1 MVTLQLTEDQIYAL
15 SLAVSRARDVLPEL
29 CAEAHRVADAEM
41 LEFYKFAVQ
50 QLNSLPECLLTE

>member
-41 LEFYKFAVQ
+41 LEFFKFAVQ

>member
-1 MVTLQLTEDQIYAL
+1 MVTLQFTEDQVYAL

-29 CAEAHRVADAEM
+29 CAEANRLADTEM

-50 QLNSLPECLLTE
+50 QLNSLPACLLTE

>member
-50 QLNSLPECLLTE
+50 QLNSLPACLLTE